1 MTTKIIMKTELIKF
15 YKWFVRPMLISSI
28 VMGVM
33 MLISK
38 TLFEIPDISI
48 GWLCGGL
55 CVIVSTHYK

>member
-1 MTTKIIMKTELIKF
+1 MKTELIKF

-38 TLFEIPDISI
+38 TLFEIPVITI
-48 GWLCGGL
+48 GWSCGGL
-55 CVIVSTHYK
+55 CMIISTHYK